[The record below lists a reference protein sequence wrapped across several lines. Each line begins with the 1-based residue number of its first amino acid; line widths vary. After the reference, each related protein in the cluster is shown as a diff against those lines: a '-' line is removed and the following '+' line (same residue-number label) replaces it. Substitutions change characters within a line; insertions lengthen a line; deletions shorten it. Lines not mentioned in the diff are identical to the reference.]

1 MSDFYI
7 VPPRLL
13 TGSFDGNNGVTSF
26 NGLRGDITF
35 TADTT
40 NGLRLNST
48 GNSFNFSIQ
57 PDFYIKK
64 SGDTIT
70 GNIRFSPIL
79 GNYGVAI
86 GSGISNPSSGVSGAL
101 FFNTTD
107 LAIKVHDGT
116 SWGTIPG
123 VGITQAAADV
133 RYLKLD
139 GTNTPTAALSMGSQ
153 FLRVANLAPVSAPG
167 LAGQIYFNTSSKR
180 IQVYD
185 GFGWTFAGGGITSIS
200 VGIGL
205 STSQNPIIDIAS
217 ISVDQTSQLTWTLA
231 QTFTTGLI
239 AGIVT
244 SPLYTSSSTIALRP
258 ATNSVA
264 GVMFQNNLSQ
274 SVMVI
279 DTLNNR
285 VGIGVT
291 NPAYDLEI
299 AGEISATTK
308 SFLIN
313 HPTKPG
319 MKLRYGSLEGPENGV
334 YVRGMLSGKN
344 TIELPEYWTKLVDYD
359 SITVNLTPMSRF
371 AQLYVEKIE
380 DNKVFVSDVAMNP
393 IKCFFVVWA
402 ERIDIAK
409 LQVEI

>member
-13 TGSFDGNNGVTSF
+13 TGSSDGSNSVTSF

-35 TADTT
+35 TVDTT
-40 NGLRLNST
+40 NGLRLNSV

-57 PDFYIKK
+57 SDFYIKK
-64 SGDTIT
+64 SGDTVT

-79 GNYGVAI
+79 GSYGIAI
-86 GSGISNPSSGVSGAL
+86 GSGTSTPVSGITGAL
-101 FFNTTD
+101 FYNTTD
-107 LAIKVHDGT
+107 LQIKVYDG
-116 SWGTIPG
+116 SAWAAVGTGLTVIG
-123 VGITQAAADV
+123 ADL

-139 GTNTPTAALSMGSQ
+139 GTNTPTAAISMGSQ
-153 FLRVANLAPVSAPG
+153 FLRLANLAPVVAPG
-167 LAGQIYFNTSSKR
+167 LAGQVYFNTSSKR

-185 GFGWTFAGGGITSIS
+185 GAGWTSAGGGITSITT
-200 VGIGL
+200 GIGL
-205 STSQNPIIDIAS
+205 SSTQNPIIDVS
-217 ISVDQTSQLTWTLA
+217 TISVDQTSQLTWTLA

-258 ATNSVA
+258 AANSVA
-264 GVMFQNNLSQ
+264 GIMFQNNSSQ

-299 AGEISATTK
+299 NGEISATTK
-308 SFLIN
+308 SFLID

-344 TIELPEYWTKLVDYD
+344 TIELPEYWTKLIDFD

-380 DNKVFVSDVAMNP
+380 DNKVYVFDVAMNP
-393 IKCFFVVWA
+393 IKCFFTIWA
-402 ERIDIAK
+402 ERIDIPK

>member
-1 MSDFYI
+1 MSNFYI

-13 TGSFDGNNGVTSF
+13 VGSFDKSNAVTSF

-35 TADTT
+35 TVDTT
-40 NGLRLNST
+40 NGLRLNSS
-48 GNSFNFSIQ
+48 GNSFNFSII

-64 SGDTIT
+64 SGDTVT
-70 GNIRFSPIL
+70 GNIRFTPIL

-86 GSGISNPSSGVSGAL
+86 GSGISNPISGVAGAL
-101 FFNTTD
+101 FFNTSE
-107 LAIKVHDGT
+107 LSIKVHDGT

-123 VGITQAAADV
+123 VGITQAAADL

-153 FLRVANLAPVSAPG
+153 FLRIANLTPVVAPG
-167 LAGQIYFNTSSKR
+167 LAGQIYFNTTSKR

-185 GFGWTFAGGGITSIS
+185 GTQWTSAGGGITSIS
-200 VGIGL
+200 TGIGL
-205 STSQNPIIDIAS
+205 SSTQNPIVDVAT
-217 ISVDQTSQLTWTLA
+217 ISVDQTSQLTWTLP
-231 QTFTTGLI
+231 QTFTVGLT

-264 GVMFQNNLSQ
+264 GVMFQNNASQ

-308 SFLIN
+308 SFLID
-313 HPTKPG
+313 HPTKAG

-334 YVRGMLSGKN
+334 YVRGLLSGN
-344 TIELPEYWTKLVDYD
+344 VIELPEYWTKLIDFD
-359 SITVNLTPMSRF
+359 SITVDLTPMSRY

-380 DNKVFVSDVAMNP
+380 DNKVYVADVCMNP
-393 IKCFFVVWA
+393 IKCFFTVWA
-402 ERIDIAK
+402 ERIDIPK

>member
-1 MSDFYI
+1 MSNFYI

-13 TGSFDGNNGVTSF
+13 VGSFDKSNAVTSF
-26 NGLRGDITF
+26 NSLRGDITF
-35 TADTT
+35 TVDTT
-40 NGLRLNST
+40 NGLRLNSS
-48 GNSFNFSIQ
+48 GNSFNLNFI

-64 SGDTIT
+64 SGDTVT
-70 GNIRFSPIL
+70 GNIRFTPIP

-86 GSGISNPSSGVSGAL
+86 GSGSSTPVTGITGAL
-101 FFNTTD
+101 FYNTTD
-107 LAIKVHDGT
+107 LQIKVYDGS
-116 SWGTIPG
+116 SWATVGT
-123 VGITQAAADV
+123 GITLVGADL

-139 GTNTPTAALSMGSQ
+139 GTNNPTAALSMGSQ
-153 FLRVANLAPVSAPG
+153 FLRLANLATVSAPG
-167 LAGQIYFNTSSKR
+167 VAGQIYFNTSSKR

-185 GFGWTFAGGGITSIS
+185 GGAWTSAGGGVTSITT
-200 VGIGL
+200 GIGL
-205 STSQNPIIDIAS
+205 SSTQNPIIDIAT
-217 ISVDQTSQLTWTLA
+217 ISVDQTSQLTWTLP
-231 QTFTTGLI
+231 QTFTVGLV

-264 GVMFQNNLSQ
+264 GIMFQNNSSQ

-308 SFLIN
+308 SFLID

-344 TIELPEYWTKLVDYD
+344 TIELPEYWTNLVDYD
-359 SITVNLTPMSRF
+359 SITVNITPVSRF
-371 AQLYVEKIE
+371 AQLYVEKTE
-380 DNKVFVSDVAMNP
+380 DNKVYIADANMNP
-393 IKCFFVVWA
+393 IKCFFTVWA
-402 ERIDIAK
+402 ERIDIPK

>member
-1 MSDFYI
+1 MSGFYI

-13 TGSFDGNNGVTSF
+13 ASSLDSSNFVTSINGYKGDLSLGVDTTLNLNATGGKF
-26 NGLRGDITF
+26 TFSVKNGLYV
-35 TADTT
+35 
-40 NGLRLNST
+40 L
-48 GNSFNFSIQ
+48 
-57 PDFYIKK
+57 K
-64 SGDTIT
+64 SGDTLT
-70 GNIRFSPIL
+70 SNILFRPS
-79 GNYGVAI
+79 GSNYGLAI
-86 GSGISNPSSGVSGAL
+86 GAGNTTPATGVAGAL
-101 FFNTTD
+101 FFNTAEV
-107 LAIKVHDGT
+107 AIKVHDGT

-153 FLRVANLAPVSAPG
+153 FLRIANLAPVSAPG

-185 GFGWTFAGGGITSIS
+185 GLGWTFAGGGITSIS

-264 GVMFQNNLSQ
+264 GIMFQNNSSQ

-334 YVRGMLSGKN
+334 YIRGMLSGKN

-371 AQLYVEKIE
+371 AQLYVEKIQ

-402 ERIDIAK
+402 ERTDIAK

>member
-1 MSDFYI
+1 
-7 VPPRLL
+7 
-13 TGSFDGNNGVTSF
+13 
-26 NGLRGDITF
+26 
-35 TADTT
+35 
-40 NGLRLNST
+40 
-48 GNSFNFSIQ
+48 
-57 PDFYIKK
+57 
-64 SGDTIT
+64 
-70 GNIRFSPIL
+70 
-79 GNYGVAI
+79 
-86 GSGISNPSSGVSGAL
+86 
-101 FFNTTD
+101 
-107 LAIKVHDGT
+107 
-116 SWGTIPG
+116 
-123 VGITQAAADV
+123 
-133 RYLKLD
+133 
-139 GTNTPTAALSMGSQ
+139 MGSQ
-153 FLRVANLAPVSAPG
+153 FLRIANLAPVSAPG

-185 GFGWTFAGGGITSIS
+185 GLGWTFAGGGITSIS

-264 GVMFQNNLSQ
+264 GVMFQNNSSQ

-334 YVRGMLSGKN
+334 YVRGILSGKN
-344 TIELPEYWTKLVDYD
+344 TIELPEYWTNLVDYD

-380 DNKVFVSDVAMNP
+380 DNRVFVSDVAMNP

>member
-1 MSDFYI
+1 MSGFYI

-13 TGSFDGNNGVTSF
+13 VSSLDRSNVVTSINGYKGDLSLGVDTTLSLNTSGGKF
-26 NGLRGDITF
+26 TFSVRNGLYVLK
-35 TADTT
+35 A
-40 NGLRLNST
+40 
-48 GNSFNFSIQ
+48 
-57 PDFYIKK
+57 
-64 SGDTIT
+64 GDTLTSNILFRPT
-70 GNIRFSPIL
+70 GT
-79 GNYGVAI
+79 NYGIAI
-86 GSGISNPSSGVSGAL
+86 GAGTVNPATGVAGAL
-101 FFNTTD
+101 YFNTAE

-123 VGITQAAADV
+123 VGITQSAADL

-139 GTNTPTAALSMGSQ
+139 GTNTPSAALSMGSQ
-153 FLRVANLAPVSAPG
+153 FLRIANLAPVSAPG

-185 GFGWTFAGGGITSIS
+185 GLAWTSAGGGITSLS

-205 STSQNPIIDIAS
+205 STTQNPIIDIAT
-217 ISVDQTSQLTWTLA
+217 ISVDQTSQLTWTLP
-231 QTFTTGLI
+231 QTFTVGLI

-264 GVMFQNNLSQ
+264 GIMFQNNSSQ

-308 SFLIN
+308 SFLID

-344 TIELPEYWTKLVDYD
+344 TIELPEYWTKLIDFD

-380 DNKVFVSDVAMNP
+380 DNKVYIADVNMNP
-393 IKCFFVVWA
+393 IKCFFTVWA
-402 ERIDIAK
+402 ERIDTPK

>member
-1 MSDFYI
+1 MSGFYI

-13 TGSFDGNNGVTSF
+13 ASSLDSSNFVTSINGYKGDLSLGVDTTLNLNVSGGKF
-26 NGLRGDITF
+26 TFSAKNGLYVLKT
-35 TADTT
+35 
-40 NGLRLNST
+40 
-48 GNSFNFSIQ
+48 
-57 PDFYIKK
+57 
-64 SGDTIT
+64 GDTIT
-70 GNIRFSPIL
+70 ANILFRPAGS
-79 GNYGVAI
+79 NYGLAVGAGNTTPSAGVA
-86 GSGISNPSSGVSGAL
+86 GAL
-101 FFNTTD
+101 FFNTAEV
-107 LAIKVHDGT
+107 AIKVHDGT

-153 FLRVANLAPVSAPG
+153 FLRIANLAPVSAPG

-185 GFGWTFAGGGITSIS
+185 GFGWTSAGGGITSITT
-200 VGIGL
+200 GIGL
-205 STSQNPIIDIAS
+205 SSTQNPIIDVSTIA
-217 ISVDQTSQLTWTLA
+217 VDQTSQLTWTLA

-264 GVMFQNNLSQ
+264 GIMFQNNSSQ

-344 TIELPEYWTKLVDYD
+344 TIELPEYWTKLIDFD

-371 AQLYVEKIE
+371 AQLYVEKLE
-380 DNKVFVSDVAMNP
+380 DNRVFVSDVAMNP